1 MGALTLKRFPH
12 ELRGWDAEFFKGIDP
27 TDSFGAITR
36 TYIVQNQIILIEPS
50 YNSHTFNKWLN
61 DKSRQFFDGIF
72 GIWKPKYSD
81 NNNKK
86 LLLKKNLWTSVFKI
100 IKKKLYIFDHFNTQK
115 IKKHFFIIIFENISI
130 EVLSLLLIISQNC
143 SFIKLKRI
151 EQIKSNNDLE
161 SRFQLNLISNKFKLN
176 YSTLCLLLST
186 NSRYEGSSLNL
197 NLRQRFFKGNYKCLT
212 IGPIADLTFPISIL
226 GSNIN
231 ILKSIV
237 YGNYLTCQDI
247 KLSKKPLLLY
257 NSELLKRR
265 DGINILTMLKYL
277 NIFNNFWNGLNS
289 VASSLS
295 ETGTQSVTNFL
306 SISEKDLTNFSLLYF
321 LNVSPNN
328 VSNLKRIAEAKLLNY
343 SSILN
348 ENIYQNATNKIVIN
362 QNSSFKNNNI
372 VISEVSKILKS
383 QYSKNY
389 FYLPANMFYEN
400 EETFVNTEG
409 LVKRTNKL
417 IFKKDTKNN
426 WQILRKLFKKLK
438 FNVNFL
444 TIKDNQLISFNF
456 KRLTIFKNFVHFQY
470 MATQSLTNFNFY
482 LKNKPFVITFN
493 SNLKQKQNKILNTK
507 TKYWLNDFF
516 NDSKDEYSQNSL
528 ILTNCSQVLRAESTN
543 FF

>member
-12 ELRGWDAEFFKGIDP
+12 ELRGWDAEFFKSIDP
-27 TDSFGAITR
+27 TDGFGAITR
-36 TYIVQNQIILIEPS
+36 TYIVQNQIILIEPN

-72 GIWKPKYSD
+72 GIWKPKYP
-81 NNNKK
+81 NNKK
-86 LLLKKNLWTSVFKI
+86 LLLKKNLWTSVLKI

-115 IKKHFFIIIFENISI
+115 IKKHFFIIIFENLSI
-130 EVLSLLLIISQNC
+130 EVLSLLLIISQSC

-151 EQIKSNNDLE
+151 EQIRSNNDLE
-161 SRFQLNLISNKFKLN
+161 SSFQLNLTSNKFKLN

-257 NSELLKRR
+257 NSELLKRL

-289 VASSLS
+289 ITSSLS

-343 SSILN
+343 SSFLN
-348 ENIYQNATNKIVIN
+348 ENIYQNTTNKIVIN

-372 VISEVSKILKS
+372 VISEVSKVLKS

-417 IFKKDTKNN
+417 IFKKDTKSN

-438 FNVNFL
+438 FHVNFL
-444 TIKDNQLISFNF
+444 TIKDNQLINFNF
-456 KRLTIFKNFVHFQY
+456 KRLAIFKNFVHFQY
-470 MATQSLTNFNFY
+470 IATQSLTNFNFY
-482 LKNKPFVITFN
+482 LKNKPFVTTFN

>member
-1 MGALTLKRFPH
+1 M
-12 ELRGWDAEFFKGIDP
+12 
-27 TDSFGAITR
+27 
-36 TYIVQNQIILIEPS
+36 
-50 YNSHTFNKWLN
+50 
-61 DKSRQFFDGIF
+61 
-72 GIWKPKYSD
+72 
-81 NNNKK
+81 
-86 LLLKKNLWTSVFKI
+86 
-100 IKKKLYIFDHFNTQK
+100 
-115 IKKHFFIIIFENISI
+115 
-130 EVLSLLLIISQNC
+130 
-143 SFIKLKRI
+143 
-151 EQIKSNNDLE
+151 
-161 SRFQLNLISNKFKLN
+161 
-176 YSTLCLLLST
+176 LLST

-257 NSELLKRR
+257 NSELLKRL

-289 VASSLS
+289 ITSSLS

-343 SSILN
+343 SSFLN
-348 ENIYQNATNKIVIN
+348 ENIYQNTTNKIVIN

-372 VISEVSKILKS
+372 VISEVSKVLKS

-417 IFKKDTKNN
+417 IFKKDTKSN

-438 FNVNFL
+438 FHVNFL
-444 TIKDNQLISFNF
+444 TIKDNQLINFNF
-456 KRLTIFKNFVHFQY
+456 KRLAIFKNFVHFQY
-470 MATQSLTNFNFY
+470 IATQSLTNFNFY
-482 LKNKPFVITFN
+482 LKNKPFVTTFN
-493 SNLKQKQNKILNTK
+493 SNLKPISPYK
-507 TKYWLNDFF
+507 F
-516 NDSKDEYSQNSL
+516 L
-528 ILTNCSQVLRAESTN
+528 IA
-543 FF
+543 